1 MDQHS
6 FSQLTPEPNP
16 RETDA
21 NPKYRESKSG
31 EMQDFLRIFCGSLS
45 FSEVEA
51 MFCVLGWVDIGI
63 GTKGLWG
70 FVVSLEKVWE
80 IAKRFL

>member
-1 MDQHS
+1 LGARVAS
-6 FSQLTPEPNP
+6 KVYTEPNP

-31 EMQDFLRIFCGSLS
+31 EMRIFCVSLS
-45 FSEVEA
+45 FSKVGA

-63 GTKGLWG
+63 GTKGMWG

-80 IAKRFL
+80 IAKKFL